1 MKAPLTHVLD
11 DLVRKTAPVAV
22 TFVLVLAAL
31 MHLPIPG
38 FAELA
43 PMLPV
48 MAVYYWSLH
57 RPELLP
63 FWAIFLIGLVVDT
76 LTGGTLGFNALM
88 LLLVSAFMRPQRRYL
103 VERGLAAHWIV
114 FMIVVALFEFLRWL
128 LMAVIAQTFLSMGD
142 PALRVLLA
150 VALYPCLSW
159 FLLRVDHVVL
169 KQA

>member
-22 TFVLVLAAL
+22 TLVLVLVAL
-31 MHLPIPG
+31 MHLPVPG

-48 MAVYYWSLH
+48 MAIYYWSLH

-63 FWAIFLIGLVVDT
+63 FWTVFLIGLVIDA

-88 LLLVSAFMRPQRRYL
+88 LLLVSAFMRPQQRYL
-103 VERGLAAHWIV
+103 AERGFAVHWVI
-114 FMIVVALFEFLRWL
+114 FMIVVTIFEFLRWL
-128 LMAVIAQTFLSMGD
+128 LMAAIAQKILSLGD

-159 FLLRVDHVVL
+159 VLLRIDQALL
-169 KQA
+169 KPA

>member
-11 DLVRKTAPVAV
+11 DLVRKMAPLAV
-22 TFVLVLAAL
+22 SMLLVLVAL
-31 MHLPIPG
+31 MHVPVPG

-43 PMLPV
+43 PMLPM

-63 FWAIFLIGLVVDT
+63 FWAIFVIGLAIDM

-103 VERGLAAHWIV
+103 FERGFVTHWIV
-114 FMIVVALFEFLRWL
+114 FMVVVSVFELLRWVV
-128 LMAVIAQTFLSMGD
+128 MAAIVHKFLSLGD

-150 VALYPCLSW
+150 IALYPCLSW
-159 FLLRVDHVVL
+159 FLLRVDQAVL

>member
-11 DLVRKTAPVAV
+11 DLVRKMAPLAV
-22 TFVLVLAAL
+22 TLVLVVVAL
-31 MHLPIPG
+31 MHLPVPG

-48 MAVYYWSLH
+48 MAVYYWSLN

-63 FWAIFLIGLVVDT
+63 FWVVFLIGLLIDT

-88 LLLVSAFMRPQRRYL
+88 LLMVAAFMRTQTRYL
-103 VERGLAAHWIV
+103 SEKGFATHWVV
-114 FMIVVALFEFLRWL
+114 FMIVVAVFEFLRWV
-128 LMAVIAQTFLSMGD
+128 LMAVIVHKFLPLGD

-150 VALYPCLSW
+150 IALYPCLSW
-159 FLLRVDHVVL
+159 FLLRVDQAVL

>member
-22 TFVLVLAAL
+22 TLVLVLVAL
-31 MHLPIPG
+31 MHLPVPG

-48 MAVYYWSLH
+48 MAIYYWSLH

-63 FWAIFLIGLVVDT
+63 FWAVFLIGLVIDA

-88 LLLVSAFMRPQRRYL
+88 LLLVSAFMRPQQRYL
-103 VERGLAAHWIV
+103 AERGFAVHWVI
-114 FMIVVALFEFLRWL
+114 FMIVVTIFEFLRWL
-128 LMAVIAQTFLSMGD
+128 LMAAIAHKFLSLGD

-159 FLLRVDHVVL
+159 FLLRVDQALL
-169 KQA
+169 KPA

>member
-1 MKAPLTHVLD
+1 MLD

-22 TFVLVLAAL
+22 TLVLVLVAL

-48 MAVYYWSLH
+48 MAIYYWSLH

-63 FWAIFLIGLVVDT
+63 FWTVFLIGLVIDT

-103 VERGLAAHWIV
+103 AERGFAIHWVIFV
-114 FMIVVALFEFLRWL
+114 IVVAAFEFLRWL
-128 LMAVIAQTFLSMGD
+128 LMAAIAQKFLSLGD

-150 VALYPCLSW
+150 IALYPCLSW
-159 FLLRVDHVVL
+159 FLLRVDQALL
-169 KQA
+169 KPA

>member
-11 DLVRKTAPVAV
+11 DLVRKMAPIAM
-22 TFVLVLAAL
+22 TLLLVVVAL
-31 MHLPIPG
+31 MHVPVPG
-38 FAELA
+38 YAELA
-43 PMLPV
+43 PMLPM

-63 FWAIFLIGLVVDT
+63 FWAVFLIGLVIDT

-88 LLLVSAFMRPQRRYL
+88 LLLLSAFMRPQRRYL
-103 VERGLAAHWIV
+103 FERGFATHWVV
-114 FMIVVALFEFLRWL
+114 FMVVVAVFEFLRWL
-128 LMAVIAQTFLSMGD
+128 VMAAIVHKFLSLGD

-150 VALYPCLSW
+150 IALYPCLSW
-159 FLLRVDHVVL
+159 VLLRVDQAVL

>member
-22 TFVLVLAAL
+22 TLVLVLVAL
-31 MHLPIPG
+31 MHIPVPG

-63 FWAIFLIGLVVDT
+63 FWTVFLIGLVIDT

-88 LLLVSAFMRPQRRYL
+88 LLLVSAFMRPQQRYL
-103 VERGLAAHWIV
+103 AERGFATHWVI
-114 FMIVVALFEFLRWL
+114 FMIVVTIFEFLRWL
-128 LMAVIAQTFLSMGD
+128 LMAAIAQKFLSLGD

-159 FLLRVDHVVL
+159 FLLRIDQALL
-169 KQA
+169 KPA

>member
-11 DLVRKTAPVAV
+11 DLVRKMAPIAV
-22 TFVLVLAAL
+22 TLVLVMVAL

-43 PMLPV
+43 PMLPA

-63 FWAIFLIGLVVDT
+63 FWAVFLVGLVIDT
-76 LTGGTLGFNALM
+76 LSGGTLGFNALM
-88 LLLVSAFMRPQRRYL
+88 LLLLAAFMRSQARYL
-103 VERGLAAHWIV
+103 FEKGFAIHWVV
-114 FMIVVALFEFLRWL
+114 FMIVVAVFELLRWMV
-128 LMAVIAQTFLSMGD
+128 MAAIVHKFLSLGD

-150 VALYPCLSW
+150 IALYPCLSW
-159 FLLRVDHVVL
+159 FLLRVDQAVL

>member
-1 MKAPLTHVLD
+1 MLD

-22 TFVLVLAAL
+22 TLVLVLVAL
-31 MHLPIPG
+31 MHLPVPG

-48 MAVYYWSLH
+48 MAIYYWSLH

-63 FWAIFLIGLVVDT
+63 FWTVFLIGLVIDA

-88 LLLVSAFMRPQRRYL
+88 LLLVSAFMRPQQRYL
-103 VERGLAAHWIV
+103 AERGFAVHWVI
-114 FMIVVALFEFLRWL
+114 FMIVVTIFEFLRWL
-128 LMAVIAQTFLSMGD
+128 LMAAIAQKILSLGD

-159 FLLRVDHVVL
+159 VLLRIDQALL
-169 KQA
+169 KPA

>member
-11 DLVRKTAPVAV
+11 DLVRKMAPIAV
-22 TFVLVLAAL
+22 TVLLVMIAL
-31 MHLPIPG
+31 MHIPVPG

-63 FWAIFLIGLVVDT
+63 FWAVFLIGLVIDT

-88 LLLVSAFMRPQRRYL
+88 LLLVAAFMRPQRRYL
-103 VERGLAAHWIV
+103 FERGFAVHWIV
-114 FMIVVALFEFLRWL
+114 FMVVVAVFEFLRWV
-128 LMAVIAQTFLSMGD
+128 LMAAIAHTFLSLGD

-150 VALYPCLSW
+150 IALYPCLSW
-159 FLLRVDHVVL
+159 FLLRVDQLAL